1 MTRPPDTATDASLG
15 ELLGQ
20 LSTQTSRLVRDE
32 IRLAQK
38 EFEQSARHAGMGAG
52 LGGAAGVLGFLG
64 LATAVAAAVA
74 ALALV
79 LPVWLAAA
87 VVAVVL
93 FAAAGVAI
101 LVAKKQVEQV
111 TPAAPKTTE
120 SVKLDVQEI
129 KDARHDR

>member
-1 MTRPPDTATDASLG
+1 MTRPPDTTTDASFG

-38 EFEQSARHAGMGAG
+38 EFEQSARHAGIGAG
-52 LGGAAGVLGFLG
+52 LGGVAGVLGFLG
-64 LATAVAAAVA
+64 LATALAAVIA

-87 VVAVVL
+87 IVAVVL
-93 FAAAGVAI
+93 FAAAGVAV
-101 LVAKKQVEQV
+101 LVGKKQVEQIA
-111 TPAAPKTTE
+111 PAAPQTAE
-120 SVKLDVQEI
+120 NVKLDLQEI
-129 KDARHDR
+129 KDARK